1 MHWWPG
7 IPWAVRGWVGVC
19 AGAVGG
25 AGWAGQEVTTV
36 DSNCIPTYAFA
47 TERGRAHGGTPRTG
61 SARAL
66 RPGIWR
72 KGGGG
77 RGGRLPEE
85 KARTARGVSRHA
97 ARAFRH
103 DGAKKNYLGSGV
115 GGRGRGAGMCAL
127 VSQWSA
133 RGSRVT
139 GPPTAVGRGDRQL
152 ASWRPRSSRCA
163 PQSSLSRHAGPM
175 GQFHAKHTILGTL
188 LEAGPAR
195 PLATRS

>member
-1 MHWWPG
+1 MG
-7 IPWAVRGWVGVC
+7 CERVGWCVC
-19 AGAVGG
+19 
-25 AGWAGQEVTTV
+25 W
-36 DSNCIPTYAFA
+36 CCR
-47 TERGRAHGGTPRTG
+47 RGRLGRAGGHHRRLELYPFLCVGHGTGACAWGNATHRQRPRVA
-61 SARAL
+61 ARD
-66 RPGIWR
+66 WR
-72 KGGGG
+72 KGGG

-85 KARTARGVSRHA
+85 KAQTARGVPRHA

-103 DGAKKNYLGSGV
+103 DGDKKNYRGSGV

-163 PQSSLSRHAGPM
+163 PQSSLSRPAGPM
-175 GQFHAKHTILGTL
+175 GQFRAKHTILGTL